1 MESKESD
8 WYKKIWTLDIKNQ
21 SWVEETSH
29 QVDFI
34 IRTLALTGQE
44 RILDLACGFGRHAL
58 EFARRGYSVTGV
70 DITKAYVEDASAQAR
85 KEKIDA
91 HFIHADIRDVSFE
104 NEFDVV
110 LNMADGAIGYLEN
123 DGENLKL
130 FDVVSKALKP
140 GGKHFMDIMNAGYA
154 DTHFPCQLWDAGT
167 KCLTLSKFEWDKDTK
182 IMMYGQLDYAYGTNL
197 PKPVMDKGNP
207 TRLYHIEEVRLI
219 MEARHMHLRAS
230 FSNFT
235 DKPVTDND
243 IQMENYSQKE

>member
-1 MESKESD
+1 MESKGSD
-8 WYKKIWTLDIKNQ
+8 WYKKNWTLDIKNQ
-21 SWVEETSH
+21 SWVEDTPH

-34 IRTLALTGQE
+34 IRMLALTGKE

-70 DITKAYVEDASAQAR
+70 DITKAYVEDAAAQAL

-154 DTHFPCQLWDAGT
+154 DTHFPCQFWDAG
-167 KCLTLSKFEWDKDTK
+167 KKGLTLSKFEWDKDSK
-182 IMMYGQLDYAYGTNL
+182 IMMYGQLDYAYGTSL
-197 PKPVMDKGNP
+197 PEPVMGKGNP
-207 TRLYHIEEVRLI
+207 TQLYHIEEIRLI

-235 DKPVTDND
+235 DKSVTDND